1 MEDDMKNYT
10 NIVNNINNIINTR
23 NKEEININDLKINDY
38 IYIDFIPDSQKY
50 IYDLTPKLGIISSII
65 NNNDEID
72 NIPNITIL
80 NYNGVYE
87 NILHDY
93 CSYYGTSL
101 GYTYTIFLIKN

>member
-1 MEDDMKNYT
+1 MEDYRENYT
-10 NIVNNINNIINTR
+10 NIVNNINNIINTK

-65 NNNDEID
+65 NNNDD
-72 NIPNITIL
+72 IPNITIL
-80 NYNGVYE
+80 NYNDIYE